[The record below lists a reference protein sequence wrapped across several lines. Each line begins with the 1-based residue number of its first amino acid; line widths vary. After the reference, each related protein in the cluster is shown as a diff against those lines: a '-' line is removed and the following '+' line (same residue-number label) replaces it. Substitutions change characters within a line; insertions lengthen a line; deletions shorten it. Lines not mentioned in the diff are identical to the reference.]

1 MMGIIVNAGKVLK
14 YGTLIF
20 LVVLY
25 SYDCYNNVY
34 KEYLKLNKSL
44 FSEIKGRI
52 SDIMEVTSLPSH
64 LQKNI
69 GFKVSWK
76 WLGCVVGEHCAY
88 SLLISHKL
96 YFYIIHITVYYRQST
111 SSFRLTTLNCIYEF
125 HSNWVVRKSFH
136 SFCLKLLPLSIL
148 VAFSS
153 TIKTCSAPWC
163 FTNHYNI

>member
-44 FSEIKGRI
+44 FSDIQKRI
-52 SDIMEVTSLPSH
+52 EDLDEVTSLPSH

-76 WLGCVVGEHCAY
+76 WLSCVIGDHCEHPF
-88 SLLISHKL
+88 LISHKL
-96 YFYIIHITVYYRQST
+96 YLDIIQMTEYNSKNT
-111 SSFRLTTLNCIYEF
+111 LSFRLVTA
-125 HSNWVVRKSFH
+125 NWK
-136 SFCLKLLPLSIL
+136 
-148 VAFSS
+148 
-153 TIKTCSAPWC
+153 
-163 FTNHYNI
+163 Y

>member
-44 FSEIKGRI
+44 FSDIQKRIKNL
-52 SDIMEVTSLPSH
+52 DEVTSLPSY

-76 WLGCVVGEHCAY
+76 WLWCVLGEHCEH
-88 SLLISHKL
+88 SFLISHKL
-96 YFYIIHITVYYRQST
+96 YLDIIQITEYNRKNT
-111 SSFRLTTLNCIYEF
+111 LSFRLATA
-125 HSNWVVRKSFH
+125 NWK
-136 SFCLKLLPLSIL
+136 
-148 VAFSS
+148 
-153 TIKTCSAPWC
+153 
-163 FTNHYNI
+163 Y